1 MFRQGK
7 VYMLQSEIPLE
18 RRWNRHKIDIR
29 MKVTANRPDGT
40 PLTVVGRGNT
50 LSQGGIGAFIP
61 ASIDPGSPI
70 SLELTFPYSD
80 NEVRI
85 HALIRSCEGFRYG
98 LEFVSVPPEIQL
110 DIVKSC
116 IISGDVHFTA

>member
-1 MFRQGK
+1 
-7 VYMLQSEIPLE
+7 MLQSDIPLE

-29 MKVTANRPDGT
+29 MKVTGRRPDGSQ
-40 PLTVVGRGNT
+40 LSVFGRGNT

-61 ASIDPGSPI
+61 TSIDLGSHVN
-70 SLELTFPYSD
+70 LELTFPYSD

-85 HALIRSCEGFRYG
+85 SAVVRSCEGFRYG
-98 LEFVSVPPEIQL
+98 LEFVNVPREIQQ

-116 IISGDVHFTA
+116 IIAGDVHFTA